1 MTKQAPTSF
10 RLPKELNDGLTRAAN
25 EHRWSKALLLRTILR
40 DWLSRWEK
48 RRAALLAEAPPAPKT
63 EDVNEQPDI

>member
-1 MTKQAPTSF
+1 VTKQSPTSF

-48 RRAALLAEAPPAPKT
+48 KREAPPAPV
-63 EDVNEQPDI
+63 EPAIEE